1 MSDAETIEKFNRL
14 AAAMEYPMFIV
25 TTADA
30 DGQRGGCLIGFATQC
45 SIEPPRFLAGLS
57 VKNHTYRVARGASHL
72 AVHVIGKDDKEL
84 ADLFG
89 GETGDEV
96 DKFVRCAWHTG
107 PSAMPI
113 LDAVDAW
120 FVGRIIERVELGDH
134 VGHVLE
140 PVAVQE
146 ARPANLQSGDV
157 TDIEAGHPP
166 RE

>member
-1 MSDAETIEKFNRL
+1 MSDFDDLVSSI
-14 AAAMEYPMFIV
+14 EYPMFVV

-30 DGQRGGCLIGFATQC
+30 AGKRGGCLVGFATQC

-57 VKNHTYRVARGASHL
+57 VKNHTYRVAKDATHL

-89 GETGDEV
+89 GETMDEV
-96 DKFVRCAWHTG
+96 DKFARCAWRSG
-107 PSAMPI
+107 PFGMPI

-120 FVGRIIERVELGDH
+120 FVGRVVDRVDLGDH

-140 PVAVQE
+140 PVAVQK
-146 ARPANLQSGDV
+146 ARPANLQSSDV